1 MPISFQLLTFPDPY
15 DFVGRQIQ
23 LTGIFMILVF
33 GFLIAFFSGKYN
45 ENILIA
51 LAGMVPLIVIAILY
65 FKRLVSLARD
75 DVEFRTE
82 MFRRYESSGLARRY
96 EEVIVK

>member
-1 MPISFQLLTFPDPY
+1 MPTPFQLLTSPDPY

-45 ENILIA
+45 DNILIA
-51 LAGMVPLIVIAILY
+51 LAGMTPLIAIAVLY
-65 FKRLVSLARD
+65 FKRLVSLAKD
-75 DVEFRTE
+75 DLEFRTE
-82 MFRRYESSGLARRY
+82 MFRRYESSGLARKY
-96 EEVIVK
+96 EEVTA